1 LEDGRMREMRVE
13 TVAERLARVNERIAT
28 ACETSGRSPAG
39 VTLVAVTKGVPPWA
53 IQQAAAAGI
62 RHFGENRI
70 QETQAKME
78 ELSRL
83 ADHVTWHLLGH
94 LQTNKVK
101 TALGLFDIIHSV
113 DSLHLAEEISRR
125 APHTVPA
132 FIEVNVAAE
141 SSKFG
146 MGLSEVG
153 GLYEGIARLPNID
166 VRGLMTV
173 APLADS
179 QEASRPVFRRLRET
193 AQELGLREL
202 SMGMT
207 DDFEVAVEEGA
218 TIVRIG
224 RALYGERDHAREH
237 GHGHG
242 VQGSGVAGRPD

>member
-1 LEDGRMREMRVE
+1 MREMRVE

-28 ACETSGRSPAG
+28 ACETSGRSPEG

-113 DSLHLAEEISRR
+113 DSLHLAEAISRS
-125 APHTVPA
+125 ATKPVPI
-132 FIEVNVAAE
+132 FLEVNIAGE
-141 SSKFG
+141 QTKFG
-146 MGLSEVG
+146 LSPDGLVTNSAA
-153 GLYEGIARLPNID
+153 IALLPNLE
-166 VRGLMTV
+166 VRGLMTI
-173 APLADS
+173 APQSAKTE
-179 QEASRPVFRRLRET
+179 EARRYFQRLRE
-193 AQELGLREL
+193 AGERLGLREL
-202 SMGMT
+202 SMGMS

-218 TIVRIG
+218 THVRIG
-224 RALYGERDHAREH
+224 RAIFEERYE
-237 GHGHG
+237 
-242 VQGSGVAGRPD
+242 